1 MSAGRLAIVGLALGG
16 LALAGCEKAG
26 AGARPS
32 LPLWAHRPVHALS
45 IDQRHEL
52 TIPERRSGEAWER
65 GRPEIDAANLRV
77 FVGSSDRGL
86 YAMRANDSKILWR
99 FETLGAVQSEPL
111 YDPEEDVV
119 YFGSNDGALY
129 KVKAET
135 GELIW
140 RFSTNAEVAR
150 KPVLANGL
158 LYFTNA
164 NDTLMAVDPA
174 TGKLRWQ
181 RHRTPAFGMEIA
193 GHAGPLV
200 EKGRV
205 YTAFS
210 DGVVTAYDALTGSEV
225 WTPVD
230 LTAEAE
236 ELIGEQPKY
245 LDADSTPIFDTIE
258 AGDVVYV
265 ASFAGGVFALDAET
279 GARIWVNDRVQG
291 ATDLVLWEQP
301 AHAPRDGKGPT
312 IPARKILF
320 AASGNTGLWALSP
333 EDGREIWRRPLPEG
347 GITAPVPIMGA
358 LLVGTTRY
366 GLFLFSP
373 LDGGV
378 IDGIDTTGGFAMT
391 PAAHGRRGFVLSNG
405 GTWLGVSVL
414 PPEKL

>member
-1 MSAGRLAIVGLALGG
+1 MTRGLVLVGLACGG

-45 IDQRHEL
+45 IDQRREL
-52 TIPERRSGEAWER
+52 TIPERRFGEAWER
-65 GRPEIDAANLRV
+65 GRPEIDPANLRV

-86 YAMRANDSKILWR
+86 YAMRADDGRILWR

-111 YDPEEDVV
+111 YDPNEDVV

-135 GELIW
+135 GELLW

-164 NDTLMAVDPA
+164 NDTLVAVDPA
-174 TGKLRWQ
+174 TGKLQWQ
-181 RHRTPAFGMEIA
+181 RHHAPAGGMEIA
-193 GHAGPLV
+193 GYAGPTV
-200 EKGRV
+200 AKGRV

-210 DGVVTAYDALTGSEV
+210 NGTVAAYDALDGSEA
-225 WTPVD
+225 WPPVD

-236 ELIGEQPKY
+236 QLSGEQPKY
-245 LDADSTPIFDTIE
+245 LDSDATPIFDTIE
-258 AGDVVYV
+258 AGDVIYV

-279 GARIWVNDRVQG
+279 GARIWANDRAQG
-291 ATDLVLWEQP
+291 VTELVLWEQP
-301 AHAPRDGKGPT
+301 AHRPRDGKGPMV
-312 IPARKILF
+312 PARKILF

-333 EDGREIWRRPLPEG
+333 EDGRELWRRPLPEG
-347 GITAPVPIMGA
+347 GITAPVPVMGA

-405 GTWLGVSVL
+405 GTWLGVSVQS
-414 PPEKL
+414 PDKL